1 MQFQVPQFIET
12 EDKIVGPLTLRQFLY
27 IGAAGLLSFLLFF
40 VLKIWLWFMIT
51 AVFGTLASALAFI
64 KYNGRPMH
72 VIILSA
78 LKYLWQPRFY
88 LWKRTEPSFAPPS
101 PKAADGHGE
110 ATKGREK
117 MVRPGSPQVKIPEIK
132 IDAEKTPLLKAL
144 WLKIQTGAQSIKPP
158 SPASILHK
166 FHKEKEK
173 FEILRKLTGEREK
186 ARRIDYR

>member
-40 VLKIWLWFMIT
+40 VLKIWFWFMIT
-51 AVFGTLASALAFI
+51 AILGTLTSALAFI

-78 LKYLWQPRFY
+78 FKYLWQPRFY
-88 LWKRTEPSFAPPS
+88 LWKRTEPASAES
-101 PKAADGHGE
+101 YGE
-110 ATKGREK
+110 A
-117 MVRPGSPQVKIPEIK
+117 RPASAESYGEVKPAYAEIPA
-132 IDAEKTPLLKAL
+132 AEGKKTPLLKSL

-166 FHKEKEK
+166 FHKEGEK

>member
-40 VLKIWLWFMIT
+40 VLKIWFWFMIT
-51 AVFGTLASALAFI
+51 AILGTLTSALAFI

-78 LKYLWQPRFY
+78 FKYLWQPRFY
-88 LWKRTEPSFAPPS
+88 LWKRTEPAFAESYGEVKPAYAEIP
-101 PKAADGHGE
+101 AAEG
-110 ATKGREK
+110 K
-117 MVRPGSPQVKIPEIK
+117 
-132 IDAEKTPLLKAL
+132 KTPLLKSL

-166 FHKEKEK
+166 FHKEGEK